1 MAGEE
6 EEEDWRER
14 KKREKREKIGVK
26 SSAFHLFFFFSFWA
40 QAMSQLCPVVS
51 VIFQKIK
58 KV

>member
-26 SSAFHLFFFFSFWA
+26 NSAFHLLLLLLFF
-40 QAMSQLCPVVS
+40 
-51 VIFQKIK
+51 
-58 KV
+58 